1 MQIQRRRSNNS
12 YIPLHALLTIVSTY
26 QKPQYQYYE
35 ENNLLEQS
43 LSSEKITE
51 INELILQSNEVTD
64 RTLIDNNYG
73 KISFTLKNSISS
85 QNHESSS
92 QIKISHSLT
101 LFPTNSSKF
110 FKNNLNIVID
120 ETKYNVSFVLNKLID
135 QLNIETGN
143 ITLEYERNEN
153 SLIITFN
160 SIKLKNQNFENQLD
174 FSFKITP
181 KKIISCKASSL
192 HGLSSLPA
200 EYSQLNNDSQIKELL
215 SWLGYYLIELSNINI

>member
-1 MQIQRRRSNNS
+1 MQIQRRSNNS
-12 YIPLHALLTIVSTY
+12 YIPLRALLTIVSIY
-26 QKPQYQYYE
+26 QQTQYYE
-35 ENNLLEQS
+35 ENNLLVQS

-51 INELILQSNEVTD
+51 INKLILQSNEVTD
-64 RTLIDNNYG
+64 RILVDNNYG

-92 QIKISHSLT
+92 QIKISNSQT
-101 LFPTNSSKF
+101 LFPTNSSEF
-110 FKNNLNIVID
+110 FKDNLNVEIN
-120 ETKYNVSFVLNKLID
+120 EAKYNVSFVLNKLID

-143 ITLEYERNEN
+143 ITLEYKINEK

-160 SIKLKNQNFENQLD
+160 SIKLKNKNFENQLD

-181 KKIISCKASSL
+181 KKMNSCKASSL